1 MSATSRKS
9 PTRPLPTSSP
19 IEDAYAKA
27 AGNFT
32 SFKRLVDR
40 RYLHAPHLQALD
52 EALMEAA
59 RYAQTGGARGFGRLI
74 IEMPPRHGKSMTCSR
89 RFPAWFLGRN
99 ADQRVMLVSYAANLA
114 EKHGRAARNLMNT
127 AHYQAVFPGVTL
139 ARDSRAVDSWD
150 IAGHEGGMDALGIT
164 GGATGKGAHLLLI
177 DDPLK
182 SRAEAESDLYRDR
195 IWDAFTDDLYT
206 RLEPGGAVV
215 VVATRWHVDDLTG
228 RLLKNMPGT
237 WKRLK
242 LPALAEDADPLG
254 RPIGAALWPARYPIE
269 TLRTIEQT
277 LGPYSFAAL
286 YQQRPTPGEGGLF
299 KLNYFEPARQDTP
312 PTVQQVVRYWDLAMS
327 EKTSADYTV
336 GLKLGMDSDQHR
348 YVMDVQRRQIDWG
361 DLTEWMAQVMM
372 ADGADVAQGIE
383 AKGYQSRAIQMLNAD
398 PRLHGYSIFG
408 YEADKDK
415 FTRALPAAAKAA
427 AGMMHVLDRH
437 WTAAFLDE
445 VCAFPNAAH
454 DDTVDALSGAENMLG
469 DTGVLMAGAL
479 SYDTTG
485 TFTGHY

>member
-1 MSATSRKS
+1 VRAL
-9 PTRPLPTSSP
+9 LPYLTPHERAELDRLLTTAP
-19 IEDAYAKA
+19 IGLTD
-27 AGNFT
+27 
-32 SFKRLVDR
+32 FKQRVDR
-40 RYLHAPHLQALD
+40 RYEHAPHLEALD
-52 EALMEAA
+52 AELASINQ
-59 RYAQTGGARGFGRLI
+59 YVQSGGTRGNGRLI
-74 IEMPPRHGKSMTCSR
+74 VEMPPRHGKSLTCSR
-89 RFPAWFLGRN
+89 RFPAWFIGRN
-99 ADQRVMLVSYAANLA
+99 PDKRIMLVSYAANLA
-114 EKHGRAARNLMNT
+114 EKHGRAARNLMESPI
-127 AHYQAVFPGVTL
+127 YQRLFPGVTL

-299 KLNYFEPARQDTP
+299 KLNYFEPARTDTP
-312 PTVQQVVRYWDLAMS
+312 PTIHQIVRYWDLAMS

-336 GLKLGMDSDQHR
+336 GLKLGMDTDQHR

-372 ADGADVAQGIE
+372 ADGPDVAQGIE

-437 WTAAFLDE
+437 WTPAFLDE

-479 SYDTTG
+479 NFDTTG

>member
-1 MSATSRKS
+1 
-9 PTRPLPTSSP
+9 
-19 IEDAYAKA
+19 
-27 AGNFT
+27 
-32 SFKRLVDR
+32 
-40 RYLHAPHLQALD
+40 
-52 EALMEAA
+52 MEAA

-99 ADQRVMLVSYAANLA
+99 FDQRVMLVSYAANLA

-127 AHYQAVFPGVTL
+127 AHYQAIFPGVTL
-139 ARDSRAVDSWD
+139 AQDSRAVDSWD

-182 SRAEAESDLYRDR
+182 SRAEAESDVYRDR

-242 LPALAEDADPLG
+242 VPALAEENDPLG
-254 RPIGAALWPARYPIE
+254 RPIGAALWPERYPVE

-277 LGPYSFAAL
+277 LGPYSWASL

-299 KLNYFEPARQDTP
+299 KLQYFHDARVDAP
-312 PTVQQVVRYWDLAMS
+312 PLAQTVRYWDLAMS

-336 GLKLGMDSDQHR
+336 GLKLGVTDDAHR
-348 YVMDVQRRQIDWG
+348 FILDVARRQIDWG
-361 DLTEWMAQVMM
+361 DLTEYMAQIMM
-372 ADGADVAQGIE
+372 ADGPSVAQGIE

-427 AGMMHVLDRH
+427 AGFLHVLDRH

-454 DDTVDALSGAENMLG
+454 DDQVDALSGAENMLG
-469 DTGVLMAGAL
+469 DTGVLFAGSLAHG
-479 SYDTTG
+479 SDG
-485 TFTGHY
+485 TFTGTY